1 MLEDGIERWY
11 LSMFC
16 VYHPKKPESI
26 RVVFDTFARFEGV
39 SLNDSLKKVPGLSNR
54 LHVVLMR
61 FQ

>member
-39 SLNDSLKKVPGLSNR
+39 SLNDSLKKYQACLTDY
-54 LHVVLMR
+54 M
-61 FQ
+61 